1 VIADAPGKALASD
14 HASNITDYRNVVVQI
29 HLLFHS
35 GLRCTA
41 LHPLA
46 AGVRLAEEVCLEQ
59 PRSPAGP
66 NDQMPALRNVRY
78 PTKRHRCV
86 GRRVLFPELRAVGE
100 QGLTGTEF
108 SSGIKILHHS

>member
-1 VIADAPGKALASD
+1 MRGSSRIEGD
-14 HASNITDYRNVVVQI
+14 HASLIMDYRNAVVQI
-29 HLLFHS
+29 YLLFDS
-35 GLRCTA
+35 GIRSTSLY
-41 LHPLA
+41 PLA
-46 AGVRLAEEVCLEQ
+46 AGVRLDEQVCLEQ